1 MSLLLLLLL
10 RSQCN
15 GRMIKN
21 NVTFCVEWRKIVSVR
36 PLVILYSQFVWK
48 LLYEMATHKI
58 RLPSFPFGINIRF
71 LAVIWPKAE
80 ISTQIYGSF
89 FSPVCSGKSIF
100 FSILRSYHIA
110 SNASVEYIGQC
121 PKNVSVKSNK
131 LSPHSHIQK
140 HSLNIIDHS
149 IFFLSISMGILVV
162 TWILFFVCF
171 FVCVCEARG
180 SSYILLFNLKYIYK
194 QTHTEKSP
202 YISVPKSSYIPLGRC
217 MYMNWVLDRSQ
228 FSQRFTALGNAFS
241 SPFHVSIS
249 TTDEGRKWFF
259 LSLRIQDWRK
269 SGHISLSHCLHTLPL
284 RKRFN
289 VIFGEMFVV
298 FLLY

>member
-89 FSPVCSGKSIF
+89 FSPVCSGKSNF

-162 TWILFFVCF
+162 TWILFFLCAFLCVFVKHVEVATYFYLIWNIFTNRHIRRKAHTFLCQNQVIYHWAGVCIWIECSIAHNSLNDLLRLGTLF
-171 FVCVCEARG
+171 HHPSMSLFRQQTKGENG
-180 SSYILLFNLKYIYK
+180 S
-194 QTHTEKSP
+194 
-202 YISVPKSSYIPLGRC
+202 
-217 MYMNWVLDRSQ
+217 
-228 FSQRFTALGNAFS
+228 
-241 SPFHVSIS
+241 
-249 TTDEGRKWFF
+249 FF
-259 LSLRIQDWRK
+259 LWEFTIGGKVD
-269 SGHISLSHCLHTLPL
+269 T
-284 RKRFN
+284 
-289 VIFGEMFVV
+289 
-298 FLLY
+298 